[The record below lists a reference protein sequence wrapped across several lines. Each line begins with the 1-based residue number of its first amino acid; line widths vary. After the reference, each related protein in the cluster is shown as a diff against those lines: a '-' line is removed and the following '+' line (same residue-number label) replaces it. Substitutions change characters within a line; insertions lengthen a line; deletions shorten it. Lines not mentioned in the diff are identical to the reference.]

1 MVGRLAREAVRPT
14 GASAAAST
22 APALASARPV
32 GVESLMSDARDDGGA
47 HDTQVDGATLAS
59 ATSTSLG
66 GRLPDAWGDDGGLD
80 RQRARERRNAWAAM
94 AVAVVALVAAV
105 AFLVDRVRAAGA

>member
-1 MVGRLAREAVRPT
+1 MPTIEQLVRKGRQSKRRKE
-14 GASAAAST
+14 ST
-22 APALASARPV
+22 PALK
-32 GVESLMSDARDDGGA
+32 GA
-47 HDTQVDGATLAS
+47 PQ
-59 ATSTSLG
+59 
-66 GRLPDAWGDDGGLD
+66 RRGDDRY